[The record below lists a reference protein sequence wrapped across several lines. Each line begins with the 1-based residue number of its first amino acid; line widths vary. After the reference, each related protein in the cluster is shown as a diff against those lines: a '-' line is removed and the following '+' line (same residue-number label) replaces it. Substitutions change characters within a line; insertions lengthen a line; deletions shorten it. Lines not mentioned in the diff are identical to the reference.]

1 MKKYAFRLETVRR
14 VRRVQEAVAKAELS
28 RANSEVQ
35 QAIAAVEARI
45 ADYERKLEDAP
56 APQTLSGTGG
66 AIVRVDAF
74 MKRRYFNEL
83 SAQAVAAARSSLAAA
98 QLEASVK
105 RDAWSETA
113 KKIKALDNLDAR
125 RREEHLLAYNRE
137 LDTEVDD
144 IVTGRFAR
152 MNQSAF
158 SAERQSAVY
167 AERQSAFSAERK
179 AN

>member
-14 VRRVQEAVAKAELS
+14 VRRAQEAVAKAELS
-28 RANSEVQ
+28 RANNEVAN
-35 QAIAAVEARI
+35 AIAAVESRI
-45 ADYERKLEDAP
+45 AEYENKLDATP
-56 APQTLSGTGG
+56 AVQHSSTGG

-83 SAQAVAAARSSLAAA
+83 SAQAIVAARSSLAAA

-105 RDAWSETA
+105 RDAWGEAA

-137 LDTEVDD
+137 LDAEVDD

-152 MNQSAF
+152 LSQS
-158 SAERQSAVY
+158 SLPMQ
-167 AERQSAFSAERK
+167 RK
-179 AN
+179 AL